1 MSAWI
6 HWILTGL
13 VPLCL
18 SVALWFALIE
28 IRGLRERADALEDV
42 SRRLVAVYGDIA
54 DAINRNSKTTATALN
69 GNAQAINDFVNAFT
83 KAMWGSDSAKET
95 DHD

>member
-18 SVALWFALIE
+18 SIAMWFALIE
-28 IRGLRERADALEDV
+28 IRGLRERAAASE
-42 SRRLVAVYGDIA
+42 RAVKQIA
-54 DAINRNSKTTATALN
+54 DAIRYAA
-69 GNAQAINDFVNAFT
+69 DR
-83 KAMWGSDSAKET
+83 AKEKENH
-95 DHD
+95 HD

>member
-18 SVALWFALIE
+18 SVALWLALIT
-28 IRGLRERADALEDV
+28 IRGLRERAETAE
-42 SRRLVAVYGDIA
+42 RAVQEIA
-54 DAINRNSKTTATALN
+54 DAIRYAAKR
-69 GNAQAINDFVNAFT
+69 AQDR
-83 KAMWGSDSAKET
+83 GDG
-95 DHD
+95 D

>member
-18 SVALWFALIE
+18 SVAMWLALIQ
-28 IRGLRERADALEDV
+28 IRGLRERAETAE
-42 SRRLVAVYGDIA
+42 RAVQQIA
-54 DAINRNSKTTATALN
+54 DAIRYAADRAANSKEDTH
-69 GNAQAINDFVNAFT
+69 
-83 KAMWGSDSAKET
+83 E
-95 DHD
+95 